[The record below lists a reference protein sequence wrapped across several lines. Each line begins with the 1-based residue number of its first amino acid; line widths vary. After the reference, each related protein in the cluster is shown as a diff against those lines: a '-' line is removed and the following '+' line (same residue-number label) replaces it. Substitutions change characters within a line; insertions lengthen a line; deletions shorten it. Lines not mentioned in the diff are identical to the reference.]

1 MCRPAWRVTAMPLHN
16 QKSALGI
23 LYLNYNQDATCIT
36 IADSKGIKIYSVD
49 THKVCYA
56 AELGAVR
63 CVRVFTCLLLH
74 RHMGVEPDTVLRVC
88 CSICEQLFCTS
99 LLGWVGAGAHLQKR
113 VP

>member
-1 MCRPAWRVTAMPLHN
+1 MPLHN

-36 IADSKGIKIYSVD
+36 IADSKGIKIYSID

-63 CVRVFTCLLLH
+63 CALAFSHSCVVNIGSGHWDL
-74 RHMGVEPDTVLRVC
+74 
-88 CSICEQLFCTS
+88 
-99 LLGWVGAGAHLQKR
+99 
-113 VP
+113 

>member
-1 MCRPAWRVTAMPLHN
+1 MPLHN

-36 IADSKGIKIYSVD
+36 IADSKGIKIYSID

-63 CVRVFTCLLLH
+63 CALAFSHSMCHNTGSGVSEILCYSILQHLRAALLH
-74 RHMGVEPDTVLRVC
+74 
-88 CSICEQLFCTS
+88 
-99 LLGWVGAGAHLQKR
+99 
-113 VP
+113 

>member
-1 MCRPAWRVTAMPLHN
+1 MPLHN

-23 LYLNYNQDATCIT
+23 LYLSYNQDATCIT
-36 IADSKGIKIYSVD
+36 IADSKGIKIYSID

-63 CVRVFTCLLLH
+63 CALAFSLLMCREHWERTPKHCAAL
-74 RHMGVEPDTVLRVC
+74 C

-99 LLGWVGAGAHLQKR
+99 LLGWVGAGASSQLSSASACCYAR
-113 VP
+113 AV